1 MRFARAGSVIDSTT
15 MKIGI
20 ARRARTAINNVWLMS
35 NSKTTPTRMSS
46 TTPGL

>member
-1 MRFARAGSVIDSTT
+1 

-20 ARRARTAINNVWLMS
+20 ARRVSAVIAQVWVMS
-35 NSKTTPTRMSS
+35 NSQTTPTRMSS